1 MSPPGAEVQVGF
13 AQVADLLQACPAQPD
28 AWLGEHELARL
39 STLSGVRR
47 RRQFLA
53 GRWLA
58 RTLLHRVA
66 VGPPGGWQ
74 LSAPSNAP
82 SLVLNPPTATPLH
95 FSISHSGPHVACAVA
110 GQPVGLDIEPRR
122 LVSQLEEKLDLVC
135 TTAQSEAVRSQPGH
149 REASD
154 LFLQYWTLKE
164 SWIKRHTGPGEPPPM
179 HRIAALECGTP
190 QYANARSWL
199 HQDVWFALCT
209 EGVADAFRPPGES
222 SLERL
227 WTVSSPD

>member
-1 MSPPGAEVQVGF
+1 MPPPGTEVQVGF

-39 STLSGVRR
+39 SSLSGARR
-47 RRQFLA
+47 RAQYLA

-58 RTLLHRVA
+58 RTLLDRVA
-66 VGPPGGWQ
+66 GCPAGGWQ

-82 SLVLNPPTATPLH
+82 SLVLNLPSAGPLH

-122 LVSQLEEKLDLVC
+122 LVSQLEDKLDLVC
-135 TTAQSEAVRSQPGH
+135 TSAQNEAVRSEPGPGP
-149 REASD
+149 ASD

-164 SWIKRHTGPGEPPPM
+164 SWIKRHPGPGEPPPM
-179 HRIAALECGTP
+179 HRIAAGLCAIP
-190 QYANARSWL
+190 QDANARSWL
-199 HQDVWFALCT
+199 HQDVWFALST
-209 EGVADAFRPPGES
+209 EGVAHTFRPDGDS
-222 SLERL
+222 ALERL